1 METTLFKAVLLS
13 VIRHG
18 LTAAG
23 CAVVLD
29 SHGADIET
37 LAGIVVGL
45 APVVWSAWRSKQI
58 LKDSAQ

>member
-1 METTLFKAVLLS
+1 METTLFRAVLLS

-29 SHGADIET
+29 SHGADVEA
-37 LAGIVVGL
+37 LVGLVVGL
-45 APVVWSAWRSKQI
+45 APVVWSAWRSRNI
-58 LKDSAQ
+58 LKETAK

>member
-1 METTLFKAVLLS
+1 METTLFRAVLLS

-23 CAVVLD
+23 CAVVLE
-29 SHGADIET
+29 HNAADVEA
-37 LAGIVVGL
+37 LSGLLVGL

-58 LKDSAQ
+58 LKEKTP